1 MLWHFT
7 ILKMCVHEEYHLVLI
22 FKDYLVSMWY
32 IILMRNLNS
41 IMSINNLIGFYCLLL
56 LKFKFLGLE
65 IPLVLPRRLQ
75 SPSEVLGPMEI
86 DFNNLFENLFYHIM
100 GEYYALCILQI
111 HEMCIFEVVSHS
123 VDIVN
128 YLASMWHVFSYK
140 FQFAKLFYCSCF
152 GSCL

>member
-1 MLWHFT
+1 
-7 ILKMCVHEEYHLVLI
+7 V
-22 FKDYLVSMWY
+22 
-32 IILMRNLNS
+32 
-41 IMSINNLIGFYCLLL
+41 
-56 LKFKFLGLE
+56 
-65 IPLVLPRRLQ
+65 VLPRRLR
-75 SPSEVLGPMEI
+75 SHLEFLAPMEI

-128 YLASMWHVFSYK
+128 YLASMWHVFSNK